1 MSDRRPARIV
11 GLALAAV
18 VSGCAVGPNFH
29 RPAPPAI
36 GGLTPTPLP
45 SSTASAPV
53 PGGASQSFAQ
63 GATVAGDWWTAF
75 GSRQIDDLVQRAL
88 KANPD
93 LEAAKAALKA
103 AHEAY
108 LVQRGALLPTADV
121 AYNVTREKSSN
132 ALSPVLNDNTDLFT
146 LHTVTLTVAYT
157 PDVFGGVRRQVETAA
172 AQAENQRFQS
182 EATYLTLTADLVS
195 GAIQEATLREQLEA
209 DRRLVTIAD
218 DVLKIVRR
226 QKALGQLTGIDVATQ
241 ETVLAQAEQALPPLE
256 KQLAAQRDQI
266 ADLTGRFP
274 VEDQDA
280 PIRLADLTLPDR
292 LPVSLPSTI
301 VDQRP
306 DIRAAEA
313 NLHAASAAVGV
324 AIAARLP
331 AVTLTGQ
338 AGGSATTL
346 ASLFANG
353 NTFWLAA
360 GNVAQPIFEGGMLLH
375 KQRQAQAL
383 FDQSK
388 AQYRSAVLLAFAN
401 VSDTLQA
408 IDADNRGLAAA
419 VQAES
424 AARTQLD
431 ITLKQLEVGQVA
443 GLNVLLAQQ
452 LYEQA
457 VLARV
462 QAQGARFSDTVAL
475 YQALGGGW
483 QARKDF

>member
-1 MSDRRPARIV
+1 V
-11 GLALAAV
+11 TGLRAFGIASLSSATLLA
-18 VSGCAVGPNFH
+18 GCAIGPEFH
-29 RPAPPAI
+29 RPTPPTAT
-36 GGLTPTPLP
+36 GLTPRPLS

-53 PGGASQSFAQ
+53 AGGASQTFVP
-63 GATVAGDWWTAF
+63 GGEVAGNWWTAF
-75 GSRQIDDLVQRAL
+75 GSPQIDALVQRGL

-93 LEAAKAALKA
+93 LAAARAALRA

-108 LVQRGALLPTADV
+108 LVQRGALLPTADA
-121 AYNVTREKSSN
+121 AYDVTREKSSN
-132 ALSPVLNDNTDLFT
+132 ALSPVLNDNAALFT

-157 PDVFGGVRRQVETAA
+157 PDVFGGVRRQVENAA

-182 EATYLTLTADLVS
+182 EATYLTLTSNLVA
-195 GAIQEATLREQLEA
+195 GAIQEASLRAQLEA
-209 DRRLVTIAD
+209 DQRLITIAS
-218 DVLKIVRR
+218 DVLKIIRR

-256 KQLAAQRDQI
+256 KQLAAQRDQL
-266 ADLTGRFP
+266 ADLTGRLP
-274 VEDQDA
+274 AEEQDP
-280 PIRLADLTLPDR
+280 PIRLADLTLPTR
-292 LPVSLPSTI
+292 LPVSLPSTF

-331 AVTLTGQ
+331 SVTLTGQ

-388 AQYRSAVLLAFAN
+388 AQYRSALLLAFAN
-401 VSDTLQA
+401 VSDVLQA
-408 IDADNRGLAAA
+408 IDADSRALAAA
-419 VQAES
+419 VQAET
-424 AARTQLD
+424 AAKTALD
-431 ITLKQLEVGQVA
+431 ITRKQLEAGQVA
-443 GLNVLLAQQ
+443 GLAVLLAQQ

-457 VLARV
+457 TLARI
-462 QAQGARFSDTVAL
+462 QAQGTRFSDTVAL
-475 YQALGGGW
+475 FQALGGGW
-483 QARKDF
+483 QARRDF